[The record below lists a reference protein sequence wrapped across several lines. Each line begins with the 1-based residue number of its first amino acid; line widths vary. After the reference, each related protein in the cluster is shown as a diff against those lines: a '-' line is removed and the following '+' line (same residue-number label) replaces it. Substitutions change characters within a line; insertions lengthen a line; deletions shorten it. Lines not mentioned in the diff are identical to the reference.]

1 MPSQH
6 SLEDRVPSRS
16 QRALQAV
23 RSHVQPGSFPLLIVA
38 SLLLYVLNG
47 LAVDST
53 VSAMVVKVGRL
64 GVASACLYVLSANR
78 LTLRLGILVVGLAIM
93 LEARLWPLDPRVS
106 RVLEDSISMGL
117 FLWVLVVVLREV
129 FRTTTTER
137 DAVVGALCGFVL
149 ILAVFTRLHG
159 LLEALYPGSYHA
171 DGPPLAE
178 RSDVMLTAFFQY
190 FSTIT
195 VTTVG
200 FGDIV
205 PVTPAA
211 RLATGLEAIVG
222 QLYLAVVIATLVG
235 RVAARR
241 E

>member
-1 MPSQH
+1 MPNQH

-23 RSHVQPGSFPLLIVA
+23 RSHVQPGSFSLLLVA
-38 SLLLYVLNG
+38 SVLLYVLNG
-47 LAVDST
+47 LAVDSMAGAIA
-53 VSAMVVKVGRL
+53 VQVGRA
-64 GVASACLYVLSANR
+64 GVVCASIYVLSANR
-78 LTLRLGILVVGLAIM
+78 LTLWLGVLAAGLAVT
-93 LEARLWPLDPRVS
+93 LEGRLWAPDQHVS
-106 RVLEDSISMGL
+106 RVLLDSITMGFL
-117 FLWVLVVVLREV
+117 FWILVVVLREV
-129 FRTTTTER
+129 FRATTTER

-149 ILAVFTRLHG
+149 ILTVFMRLHG
-159 LLEALYPGSYHA
+159 LIEALCPGSYHA
-171 DGPPLAE
+171 DGPPLSE
-178 RSDVMLTAFFQY
+178 RSEMMLTAVFQY
-190 FSTIT
+190 FSTVT